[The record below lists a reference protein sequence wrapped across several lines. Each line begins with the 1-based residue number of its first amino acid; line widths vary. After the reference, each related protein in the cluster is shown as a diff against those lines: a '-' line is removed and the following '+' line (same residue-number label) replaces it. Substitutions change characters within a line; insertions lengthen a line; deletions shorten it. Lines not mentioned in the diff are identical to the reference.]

1 MSGDDLTLD
10 CTYTLS
16 HEKINSI
23 KYFLG
28 GEEIYEYNPNKNP
41 KYKTYIVN
49 LGTNLWGN
57 QSMTLRKVNGK
68 YTGLYKCSILTDSI
82 VDAEEDSGSV
92 TVVDKPLEAPKIDVE
107 ENGFQVGKVLKA
119 NCTSIGGYPPAN
131 LTWLVNGEKVA
142 SNGISGPKQYVEDGE
157 VDISV
162 SELMLPIMIAPR
174 SGHIKLTCTAT
185 QYTLYSVSTD
195 LQVDLKEVT
204 VSSSTKLMNMFL
216 VPDRPVIESCRCL
229 SLRVS
234 LQRLRESSQV
244 KGQSARLTVRMCD
257 SSFVTFS
264 RIHRYFVV
272 WGNRAEIIKKAIRGR
287 LLVPTIINQHS
298 IQVSHV
304 RHTQT
309 SYLTAQTI
317 Q

>member
-1 MSGDDLTLD
+1 MEWSLFQANNLKPISVIFVVLFCHLQGTWCLSKVHLHVPAAVMSGDDLTLD

-216 VPDRPVIESCRCL
+216 GVMKGKGNVFISA
-229 SLRVS
+229 VMA
-234 LQRLRESSQV
+234 SSIY
-244 KGQSARLTVRMCD
+244 LLHI
-257 SSFVTFS
+257 
-264 RIHRYFVV
+264 IH
-272 WGNRAEIIKKAIRGR
+272 
-287 LLVPTIINQHS
+287 
-298 IQVSHV
+298 
-304 RHTQT
+304 
-309 SYLTAQTI
+309 
-317 Q
+317 